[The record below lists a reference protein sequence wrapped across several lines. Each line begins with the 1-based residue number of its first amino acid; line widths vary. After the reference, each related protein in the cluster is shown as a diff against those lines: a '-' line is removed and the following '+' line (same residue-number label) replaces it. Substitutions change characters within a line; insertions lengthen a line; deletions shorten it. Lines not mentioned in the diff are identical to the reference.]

1 MSVTTLNLLQKDV
14 ILDACSVYALYAT
27 GQFDTI
33 LKWIPGQVYLAS
45 YVEKVEVKEL
55 YNPKTGAFDI
65 PVDLSGVKNNGLL
78 IVTKPQPGVEA
89 QDAVNFANAMSTK
102 KPGKNTGEAICGAI
116 AKSRNWTMI
125 TDDVNATDFLTGQG
139 LGNNLA
145 TTLHIIECWSNSNS
159 IASNVVKHCLE
170 LIRVHARY
178 GPPPKV
184 HPLLAWW
191 LSFNIKT

>member
-78 IVTKPQPGVEA
+78 IVTKP
-89 QDAVNFANAMSTK
+89 
-102 KPGKNTGEAICGAI
+102 
-116 AKSRNWTMI
+116 
-125 TDDVNATDFLTGQG
+125 L
-139 LGNNLA
+139 
-145 TTLHIIECWSNSNS
+145 
-159 IASNVVKHCLE
+159 
-170 LIRVHARY
+170 
-178 GPPPKV
+178 
-184 HPLLAWW
+184 
-191 LSFNIKT
+191 